1 MRTIVIAE
9 FGLLKTVLFS
19 KYRQYR
25 IQRIKGFSDIAQ
37 YLIHI
42 LQYIRLQYPHV
53 TGNWTHWHSGVSVS
67 VVTYAQKRPVV
78 SDGLL
83 TVPYDPL
90 LFTHTHTH
98 CLLCHST
105 VFMWIIK

>member
-53 TGNWTHWHSGVSVS
+53 TGNCRYICAETAGRKWRAPDRALWSTFVH
-67 VVTYAQKRPVV
+67 
-78 SDGLL
+78 
-83 TVPYDPL
+83 
-90 LFTHTHTH
+90 THTHTV
-98 CLLCHST
+98 CSVILLYLCGLLNKHK
-105 VFMWIIK
+105 INK

>member
-53 TGNWTHWHSGVSVS
+53 TGNWTH
-67 VVTYAQKRPVV
+67 
-78 SDGLL
+78 
-83 TVPYDPL
+83 
-90 LFTHTHTH
+90 
-98 CLLCHST
+98 
-105 VFMWIIK
+105 